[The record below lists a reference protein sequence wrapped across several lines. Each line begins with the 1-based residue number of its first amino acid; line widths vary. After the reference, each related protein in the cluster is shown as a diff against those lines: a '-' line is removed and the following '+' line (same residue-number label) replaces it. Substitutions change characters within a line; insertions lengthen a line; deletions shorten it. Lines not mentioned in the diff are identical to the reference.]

1 MLNIIRDEVNSLA
14 PHFFDLV
21 VIDES
26 HRSIYNTYGE
36 VLEYFH
42 AIKLG
47 LPDPGEW
54 AARGVP
60 AEFVN
65 SSDRFLVRRR
75 PAPVIFP
82 GFRGED
88 ELHSESFSLRA
99 LPLPWARRSMA
110 LIKRRALVGLRS
122 RCAVSSSC

>member
-47 LPDPGEW
+47 LPDPGER
-54 AARGVP
+54 AARGVFD
-60 AEFVN
+60 EFVD
-65 SSDRFLVRRR
+65 SLDRFLVRLL
-75 PAPVIFP
+75 PKQVIFP
-82 GFRGED
+82 CFRGED
-88 ELHSESFSLRA
+88 DLHTESFSLRS
-99 LPLPWARRSMA
+99 LPLP
-110 LIKRRALVGLRS
+110 
-122 RCAVSSSC
+122 